1 MPATHSAAILVGNGL
16 SIAFNAE
23 LNLQTI
29 TEEVMRRIE
38 DADGDDVVAAM
49 KEIAERA
56 LPDGVT
62 SAEDFEQLVGAFG
75 AESRTLSTLET
86 LASLTSPTDRKLR
99 RAIRRVASFAE
110 QVRDNGVSHVLE
122 VICERSRAY
131 HDDAADLHAL
141 VSAILDSFDGRVVF
155 GNLNYDTLLLAAL
168 MHVCRSGDL
177 ADMADGR
184 TRVTVT
190 VNDEEEREVPALR
203 ATAGDFP
210 TGRRVRLLHLH
221 GSLTYW
227 ANKDRTIYAKL
238 PKDLLDDGDQWKA
251 VREGT
256 TNVRP
261 AVVLA
266 NPKDKA
272 QHVSEYPFSLAYKMF
287 KNALKRSDHWVV
299 IGYSFKDAPVNQML
313 ASVFLEYE
321 DKPSVLVCTYG
332 DQPSREEVERA
343 LGWGADD
350 GDSKDWL
357 TFSRRGANGLQDT
370 RPWERFIPQ

>member
-1 MPATHSAAILVGNGL
+1 MPATDSAAVLVGNGL

-23 LNLQTI
+23 LNLQAI
-29 TEEVMRRIE
+29 TEEVMARIE
-38 DADGDDVVAAM
+38 AADGDDVVAAM

-75 AESRTLSTLET
+75 AETRTLSNLET
-86 LASLTSPTDRKLR
+86 LATLTSPKDKKLL

-110 QVRDNGVSHVLE
+110 EVRDNGVSHVLE
-122 VICERSRAY
+122 VICERTRAY
-131 HDDAADLHAL
+131 HRDAADLHAL
-141 VSAILDSFDGRVVF
+141 VQAILDSFDGRIVF

-168 MHVCRSGDL
+168 MHVCNDREL

-184 TRVTVT
+184 TRVRVT
-190 VNDEEEREVPALR
+190 VNDEEERDVPALR
-203 ATAGDFP
+203 ATASDFP
-210 TGRRVRLLHLH
+210 ASRRVRLLHLH

-227 ANKDRTIYAKL
+227 MNKDHSIYAKL

-251 VREGT
+251 IREKT

-272 QHVSEYPFSLAYKMF
+272 QHVHEYPFSLAYEMF
-287 KNALKRSDHWVV
+287 TRGLKRADHWLI

-313 ASVFLEYE
+313 ESVFLDYE
-321 DKPSVLVCTYG
+321 EKPSVLVVTHG
-332 DQPSREEVERA
+332 DFPSRLQIERA
-343 LGWGADD
+343 FGWGADD
-350 GDSKDWL
+350 GDSKAWL
-357 TFSRRGANGLQDT
+357 AINRRGANGLQET
-370 RPWERFIPQ
+370 RQWGRFVP